1 MEVSLKPVSKDHK
14 RVNRNGVNLEQLDKM
29 KKSVNYDDLGP
40 FRGERHSVDIAVS
53 LSTNQIKENS
63 PHPHR
68 KLSHINLNLD

>member
-1 MEVSLKPVSKDHK
+1 
-14 RVNRNGVNLEQLDKM
+14 M